1 MSEAA
6 GAAEAGQAAAPTP
19 LNRATLGF
27 LLAAV
32 LLNTLSLGIVAPV
45 LPFLVKSLAQGDM
58 IRAARAI
65 GLFGAAWSLM
75 QLLCAPVL
83 GALSDRFGRR
93 PVILIAMFQLSADY
107 LVMALAPSLGWLLLG
122 RILSGMAAAARAAMF
137 AYIADVT
144 IPKDRTRLFGLVMAV
159 GGVGTA
165 LGPGVGGLLDALLG
179 PRAPF
184 WAAAVVG
191 VLNGVYGLVVLR
203 KSLPK
208 SGRAPLDWSRANPFG
223 AAGILFGNRDLM
235 RVSGLVFLANLGMS
249 AFTSLYVLYVNYRHH
264 WGPGQAGAVLMAFA
278 FASIVAQAVL
288 AGPAAARFGERRAMI
303 GVFAIGAVGLCLIG
317 FGGSVQLLWIG
328 VLLVAPVNLAMAA
341 LQSIRSQ
348 LVGPADQGRL
358 QGAML
363 SVAGLAGM
371 AGPILFTWT
380 FAWSIGRGAGLG
392 LPGLAMFIG
401 AGVFVAAILLA
412 LAFAPAKPQAP
423 VAA

>member
-6 GAAEAGQAAAPTP
+6 GEAGDAAPKP
-19 LNRATLGF
+19 LSLPTLVF

-45 LPFLVKSLAQGDM
+45 LPFLVKSLAGGDM
-58 IRAARAI
+58 ARAARAI
-65 GLFGAAWSLM
+65 GLFGAAWALM

-83 GALSDRFGRR
+83 GALSDRYGRR

-107 LVMALAPSLGWLLLG
+107 LVMALAPSLAWLFLG
-122 RILSGMAAAARAAMF
+122 RVLSGMAAAGRAAMF

-144 IPKDRTRLFGLVMAV
+144 SPKDRTRLFGLVLAV
-159 GGVGTA
+159 GGVGTV
-165 LGPGVGGLLDALLG
+165 LGPGVGGLLSVLG

-184 WAAAVVG
+184 WAAAAVG
-191 VLNGVYGLVVLR
+191 IANGAYGLAVL
-203 KSLPK
+203 KESLPT
-208 SGRAPLDWSRANPFG
+208 SRRAPLDWARANPLG
-223 AAGILFGNRDLM
+223 ASGILFQNRDLL

-264 WGPGQAGAVLMAFA
+264 WGPAQAAGVLMAFA

-303 GVFAIGAVGLCLIG
+303 GAFALGAVGLALIG
-317 FGGSVQLLWIG
+317 FGGSVPLLWIG

-371 AGPILFTWT
+371 AGPIIFTWT
-380 FAWSIGRGAGLG
+380 FAWSIGPGAGIG

-401 AGVFVAAILLA
+401 AGVFLAAIALA
-412 LAFAPAKPQAP
+412 LASGRVKPQAS
-423 VAA
+423 ATA